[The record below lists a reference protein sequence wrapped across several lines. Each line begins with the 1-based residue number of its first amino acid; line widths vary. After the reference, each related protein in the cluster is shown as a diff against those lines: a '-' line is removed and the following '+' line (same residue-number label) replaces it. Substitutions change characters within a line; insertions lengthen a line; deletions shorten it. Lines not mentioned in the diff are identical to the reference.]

1 MKKDTLEEFFKE
13 RLRDELTSINV
24 AKNEGCKVELD
35 EYNLSFAL
43 GMNLSELQHAIN
55 YGALAEYFLV
65 LGEYELAK
73 TYHKKYTKELKELL

>member
-13 RLRDELTSINV
+13 RLIDELTSINV
-24 AKNEGCKVELD
+24 VKDEGCKVELD
-35 EYNLSFAL
+35 EYKLSFAL

-55 YGALAEYFLV
+55 YGTLAEYFLV